1 MVFGGGASK
10 NSAILGTYY
19 CNDYDMSRAIE
30 SYTNIAYEYNLNLIR
45 CKSKNEWRQGLK
57 NLKVNTDSMDDT
69 PTKYYYGKNIIQ
81 NYEPVYDFDANK
93 LIAFMCAYTYDF
105 TDTED
110 KEQTWK
116 YSDDKFD
123 DILQDLLDK
132 EYSFIYKYINGSYWQ
147 ELGSYDAYP
156 GDASDEYYY
165 SKSSGSITDNG
176 KTYGYIDFGFCGV
189 PSALTSY
196 HKSKKVYFN

>member
-69 PTKYYYGKNIIQ
+69 PTKY
-81 NYEPVYDFDANK
+81 
-93 LIAFMCAYTYDF
+93 
-105 TDTED
+105 
-110 KEQTWK
+110 
-116 YSDDKFD
+116 
-123 DILQDLLDK
+123 
-132 EYSFIYKYINGSYWQ
+132 
-147 ELGSYDAYP
+147 
-156 GDASDEYYY
+156 
-165 SKSSGSITDNG
+165 
-176 KTYGYIDFGFCGV
+176 
-189 PSALTSY
+189 
-196 HKSKKVYFN
+196 